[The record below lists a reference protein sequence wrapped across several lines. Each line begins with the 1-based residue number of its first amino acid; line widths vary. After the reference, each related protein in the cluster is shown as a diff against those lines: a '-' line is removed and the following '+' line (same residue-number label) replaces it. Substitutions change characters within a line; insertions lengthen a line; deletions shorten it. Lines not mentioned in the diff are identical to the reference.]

1 MSNGKELQ
9 KNIRFLL
16 QRLLLLWGQLLV
28 QEYSLKYQT
37 YTEVTGTAGMA
48 LFVWFL
54 GGMHYHLCGLTAA
67 ELAAAMP

>member
-9 KNIRFLL
+9 KNIGFFS

-37 YTEVTGTAGMA
+37 
-48 LFVWFL
+48 
-54 GGMHYHLCGLTAA
+54 
-67 ELAAAMP
+67 